1 MPLATL
7 ASLISTV
14 ASHAVPVAGHAA
26 EAKGASAKPAQK
38 GKAHS
43 ETDKSANGFAAY
55 LAAATVQPAPAAAPT
70 PIVAKEV
77 ASSVG
82 VQKTPVQSQ
91 NVPLPAPTS
100 SSLTPAKPPAVASKQ
115 AASLATRAAPN
126 AATAPSSPAGL
137 EGMTAARKSRFGSS
151 AKKTSASA
159 VANAPAKPLSR
170 EGKNEAH
177 LGIHAPVESPQLDA
191 PTTSLL
197 SSKTSE
203 SLVPQASQPVAAPP
217 EPEAKPTPPLQA
229 VSHATAEP
237 SPPLEP
243 MTSSASGSG
252 TMSGSANDLV
262 KHLAVPPAV
271 KAFPTT
277 ADRPATTAPTHP
289 SHADSHSSASSPLSE
304 VLANNLAPPVQ
315 NLAPS
320 HPTAPSSSTP
330 VVDQLTRA
338 VAANVEVVQRNGQ
351 TNVHLHLDPPQ
362 LGSVQ
367 IHLTA
372 TEHSVSARI
381 VVAQEGTRQLLQ
393 DQAQHLRQSLSQAG
407 VSLGSFDVARDG
419 GGGSRGGNPQAPP
432 QPARFASAPTAPPRV
447 STAPA
452 VSRST
457 EGIDLIA

>member
-1 MPLATL
+1 
-7 ASLISTV
+7 
-14 ASHAVPVAGHAA
+14 
-26 EAKGASAKPAQK
+26 
-38 GKAHS
+38 
-43 ETDKSANGFAAY
+43 
-55 LAAATVQPAPAAAPT
+55 
-70 PIVAKEV
+70 
-77 ASSVG
+77 
-82 VQKTPVQSQ
+82 
-91 NVPLPAPTS
+91 
-100 SSLTPAKPPAVASKQ
+100 
-115 AASLATRAAPN
+115 
-126 AATAPSSPAGL
+126 
-137 EGMTAARKSRFGSS
+137 
-151 AKKTSASA
+151 
-159 VANAPAKPLSR
+159 
-170 EGKNEAH
+170 
-177 LGIHAPVESPQLDA
+177 
-191 PTTSLL
+191 
-197 SSKTSE
+197 
-203 SLVPQASQPVAAPP
+203 
-217 EPEAKPTPPLQA
+217 
-229 VSHATAEP
+229 
-237 SPPLEP
+237 
-243 MTSSASGSG
+243 
-252 TMSGSANDLV
+252 MSGSANDLV

-277 ADRPATTAPTHP
+277 TDRPATTAPTHP

-432 QPARFASAPTAPPRV
+432 QPARFASTPTAPPRAAV
-447 STAPA
+447 AAPA

>member
-14 ASHAVPVAGHAA
+14 ASHVVPVAGHAA
-26 EAKGASAKPAQK
+26 EAKGASAKPAPK
-38 GKAHS
+38 EKAHS
-43 ETDKSANGFAAY
+43 ETDKSANGFTAY
-55 LAAATVQPAPAAAPT
+55 LAAATVQPPAPVAANDPAAS
-70 PIVAKEV
+70 
-77 ASSVG
+77 AS
-82 VQKTPVQSQ
+82 VQKTPVKSQ
-91 NVPLPAPTS
+91 IGALSVPTS
-100 SSLTPAKPPAVASKQ
+100 SPLTTAKTPTVASQ
-115 AASLATRAAPN
+115 SAASLAARAAHN
-126 AATAPSSPAGL
+126 VAGAPSSPAGL
-137 EGMTAARKSRFGSS
+137 EGMTAARKSRFGSL
-151 AKKTSASA
+151 AKKTSASVTA
-159 VANAPAKPLSR
+159 DAPAKPLSR

-197 SSKTSE
+197 SNKTSE
-203 SLVPQASQPVAAPP
+203 SPVPQGSQPVAAPS
-217 EPEAKPTPPLQA
+217 EPDAK
-229 VSHATAEP
+229 P
-237 SPPLEP
+237 SPPLETVSHAAVEPPPASEP
-243 MTSSASGSG
+243 MTSSATGSG
-252 TMSGSANDLV
+252 MMNGSANDLA

-271 KAFPTT
+271 KTSPTI
-277 ADRPATTAPTHP
+277 ADRPSTTAPTHP
-289 SHADSHSSASSPLSE
+289 IRADSHSSASSPSSE
-304 VLANNLAPPVQ
+304 VLANNLASPVQ

-320 HPTAPSSSTP
+320 HPSALPSSTP

-419 GGGSRGGNPQAPP
+419 GGGSRGGNPQTPP
-432 QPARFASAPTAPPRV
+432 QPARFASAPTVPPRA
-447 STAPA
+447 STASA